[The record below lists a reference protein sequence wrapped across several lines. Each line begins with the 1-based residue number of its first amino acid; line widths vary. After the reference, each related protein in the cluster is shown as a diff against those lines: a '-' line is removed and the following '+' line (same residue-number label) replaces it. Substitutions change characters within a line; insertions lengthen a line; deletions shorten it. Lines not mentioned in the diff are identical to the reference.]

1 MGKGLKM
8 GYYAIIIGV
17 VVGYIIWLSIDN
29 DIYKSNPTSLGLNFT
44 YILSAIAVIGTVV
57 SSVIHLINNP
67 KSAKSLLIGVGVL
80 AVVCIIG
87 YTLSSGEITDHSIN
101 YGVDSVK
108 QSKMIDMGIY
118 LTAFLSVVSVVSILI
133 SEGISLFKN

>member
-1 MGKGLKM
+1 MGKVGKII
-8 GYYAIIIGV
+8 YYAVIVLLVLIF
-17 VVGYIIWLSIDN
+17 VGILVGDSYAGSEM
-29 DIYKSNPTSLGLNFT
+29 GLYFT
-44 YILSAIAVIGTVV
+44 IALAAIAVIGTVV

-87 YTLSSGEITDHSIN
+87 YSLSSGEITDHSIK
-101 YGVDSVK
+101 YGVESVK